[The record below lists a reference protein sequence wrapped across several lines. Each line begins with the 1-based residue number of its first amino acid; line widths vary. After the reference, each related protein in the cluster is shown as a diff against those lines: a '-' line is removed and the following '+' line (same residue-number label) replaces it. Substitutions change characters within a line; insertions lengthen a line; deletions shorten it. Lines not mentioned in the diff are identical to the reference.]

1 MSIPSEDRALPR
13 EDKSAQ
19 QTHYTTCYMCA
30 CRCGIKVTTERGK
43 VRFIQGNPD
52 HPVNRGVLCAK
63 GSAGIMKQASPA
75 KLTKPLMRKPGSE
88 RGAGEFV
95 EIEWDEALDLLTAR
109 LARIRST
116 NPTQLAFF
124 TGRDQMQALSGL
136 WAQQFGT
143 PNWSA
148 HGGFCSVNMAVAG
161 LYTIGYSFWEFGTP
175 DWDHTKYFMLWG
187 VAEDHSSNPI
197 KIGLEKLKRHGA
209 RFVSINPVRTGYS
222 AIADEW
228 VPIRPGTDGLLAL
241 AMVHVLLTDGTIDF
255 AFLGRHTNAPWL
267 VIDAPGTPDD
277 GLFARGAEGNP
288 IVVDA
293 ATQAFVDAAG
303 ADLNPALFGTFTLP
317 DGRKA
322 TTVLSLAAGRY
333 LDARYAPA
341 TVAAECG
348 VDADT
353 ITRLARE
360 MANVAFHE
368 AVTLPIRWTDMWGR
382 THDSVVGRP
391 VAMYAMRGISAH
403 SNGFQT
409 CRALHLV
416 QMLLGALDGP
426 GNFRA
431 RAPYPRR
438 IPLRSLP
445 ENDPA
450 VIFAPNTALKRM
462 PNGNPTRPEDLVIA
476 ADGSPLRIDRA
487 FSWESPLAA
496 HGLMHMVITH
506 AANRDPYPIDTLLL
520 FMANMAWNSSM
531 NTSGVREMLV
541 RRTPDGEYAIPFL
554 VVVDAFR
561 SETVNFAD
569 LVLPDTTYLERYDA
583 ISLLDRPISEPD
595 AIADAIRHPV
605 VALDRDVRA
614 WQDVLVELASRLKLP
629 AFTRPDGTRKF
640 AGYKDFIVNYEKL
653 PGIGFLAGWRGEDGE
668 SHLRGKPNPK
678 QWDRYIENQSFFTY
692 PWPESMRYYKF
703 ANKDYLEF
711 AEKHALFGTP
721 PVAVT
726 MQIYSEPLQKFRL
739 AGQGHY
745 RGPQPPLQ
753 ADRDRLAT
761 YFDPLPFWYPPLETQ
776 RIAAADYPFHAITQ
790 QPMTMYH
797 SWDSQNAWLRQILS
811 ANHLYMNR
819 ATAARQGLADDD
831 WVWVES
837 HHGKVRCQLRTM
849 EGVEA
854 NTVWTWNA
862 VGKQRGAWA
871 LSVDAPESTTG
882 FLLNHLIS
890 ELLPRAGEARRI
902 TNSDPVTGQ
911 AAWFDLRVKVTK
923 AAPHETGA
931 WPQFDA
937 VAPLPDGAAMPPE
950 PLRWTVR

>member
-1 MSIPSEDRALPR
+1 VIPTEDRTLPR

-30 CRCGIKVTTERGK
+30 CRCGIQVITQHGK
-43 VRFIQGNPD
+43 VRFIQGNRN
-52 HPVNRGVLCAK
+52 HPVNQGVLCAK
-63 GSAGIMKQASPA
+63 GSAGIMKQNSPA
-75 KLTKPLMRKPGSE
+75 KLRKPLMRKPGRE
-88 RGAGEFV
+88 RGAGELV
-95 EIEWDEALDLLTAR
+95 EIEWDAALDLLTAR
-109 LARIRST
+109 LAKIRST

-143 PNWSA
+143 PNWAA

-175 DWDHTKYFMLWG
+175 DFDLAKYFILWG

-197 KIGLEKLKRHGA
+197 KIGLEKLKRRGA
-209 RFVSINPVRTGYS
+209 KFVSINPVRTGYS

-228 VPIRPGTDGLLAL
+228 IPVRPGTDGLVAL
-241 AMVHVLLTDGTIDF
+241 AIVHVLLTDGTIDF
-255 AFLGRHTNAPWL
+255 AFLSRHTNAPWL
-267 VIDAPGTPDD
+267 VVQAPGTTGD
-277 GLFARGAEGNP
+277 GLFARN
-288 IVVDA
+288 DA
-293 ATQAFVDAAG
+293 GSPLVFDDATQAFVDASG
-303 ADLNPALFGTFTLP
+303 ADIRPSLFGSWTLP
-317 DGRKA
+317 DGRRA
-322 TTVLSLAAGRY
+322 TTVLSLAAERY

-341 TVAAECG
+341 NVAAECG
-348 VDADT
+348 VPAET
-353 ITRLARE
+353 IVKLARE
-360 MANVAFHE
+360 MAHVAFNE
-368 AVTLPIRWTDMWGR
+368 TIELPIRWTDMWGR

-403 SNGFQT
+403 SNGFHT
-409 CRALHLV
+409 CRALHLI

-450 VIFAPNTALKRM
+450 VIFAPDTPLKRM
-462 PNGNPTRPEDLVIA
+462 PNGNPTKPEDLVIDA
-476 ADGSPLRIDRA
+476 NGAPLRIDRA
-487 FSWESPLAA
+487 YSWESPLAT
-496 HGLMHMVITH
+496 HGLMHMVIAN
-506 AANRDPYPIDTLLL
+506 AANHDPYPIDTLLL

-531 NTSGVREMLV
+531 NTTGTREMLT
-541 RRTPDGEYAIPFL
+541 RKDDKGDYAIPFV
-554 VVVDAFR
+554 VVVDAFH
-561 SETVNFAD
+561 SETVGFAD

-595 AIADAIRHPV
+595 AAADAIRHPIV
-605 VALDRDVRA
+605 PLDRDVRP
-614 WQDVLVELASRLKLP
+614 WQDVLIELASRLRLP
-629 AFTRPDGTRKF
+629 AFTKPDGTRKF
-640 AGYKDFIVNYEKL
+640 ADYKDFIVNYEKL
-653 PGIGFLAGWRGEDGE
+653 PGIGFLAGWRGENGE

-678 QWDRYIENQSFFTY
+678 QWEKYIENQSFFTFH
-692 PWPESMRYYKF
+692 WPESMRYYKY

-721 PVAVT
+721 PIAVT

-745 RGPQPPLQ
+745 DGPQPPSA
-753 ADRDRLAT
+753 ADRERIAT
-761 YFDPLPFWYPPLETQ
+761 YFDPLPIWYPPLETQ
-776 RIAAADYPFHAITQ
+776 RIAPGDYPLHAITQ
-790 QPMTMYH
+790 RPMMMYH

-819 ATAARQGLADDD
+819 GTASQLGLADDD

-837 HHGKVRCQLRTM
+837 HHGRVRCRLRTM

-854 NTVWTWNA
+854 STVWTWNG
-862 VGKQRGAWA
+862 VGKQAGAWG
-871 LSVDAPESTTG
+871 LSNDAPEATTG

-890 ELLPRAGEARRI
+890 ELLPKAGDDPRRRANA
-902 TNSDPVTGQ
+902 DPVTGQ
-911 AAWFDLRVKVTK
+911 AAWFDLRVRVVK
-923 AAPHETGA
+923 AAPGETGT
-931 WPQFDA
+931 WPVFD
-937 VAPLPDGAAMPPE
+937 PLPPLPGEARLPSR
-950 PLRWTVR
+950 LRWNAR